1 MLMREIK
8 TKKIDPCGLEQLVKL
23 KLRNADPNFNLPT
36 ELRELS
42 WRQSGLRNLA
52 PERLQVLNRLTHLD
66 LSFNFLTQLP
76 DLPLNLQVLKVSH
89 NHLITLNIPQ
99 LKFLRALHVQHNRL
113 ETVPTSITKC
123 SRLQSIKL
131 NDNRLYQMP
140 NLEKL
145 ELHELDLS
153 NNRLS
158 KLPLV
163 WPNIVRLKIDGNFS
177 TIPGPYLGTEFLKKD
192 LKFNE
197 PDSSKPVPKVPIRE
211 SSRPK
216 LPSKPVIVPVYTSH
230 VTTRK
235 PKNVSERPNSADSSK
250 SLSSSSSKSS
260 LSSYSINDE
269 NILPSKK
276 NINKSDRARKVALEN
291 YRKLQNGTENGCEKR
306 YAEKGRPKSQ
316 RGPMAPRQLI
326 IPRKIRTIANDSLLK
341 KCLADCIRKNIPENS
356 DLSDGILFVRAY
368 NARRKKHTEA
378 LIVELPGPRE
388 EKLTPQ
394 KSRRNAERF
403 ALCGRESGFDIQSR
417 DVLELNSAKL
427 MPFLSHLK
435 LQNL

>member
-1 MLMREIK
+1 
-8 TKKIDPCGLEQLVKL
+8 
-23 KLRNADPNFNLPT
+23 
-36 ELRELS
+36 
-42 WRQSGLRNLA
+42 
-52 PERLQVLNRLTHLD
+52 
-66 LSFNFLTQLP
+66 
-76 DLPLNLQVLKVSH
+76 
-89 NHLITLNIPQ
+89 
-99 LKFLRALHVQHNRL
+99 
-113 ETVPTSITKC
+113 
-123 SRLQSIKL
+123 
-131 NDNRLYQMP
+131 MP

-163 WPNIVRLKIDGNFS
+163 WPNIVRLKINGNFS

-291 YRKLQNGTENGCEKR
+291 YRKLQNGTENGCEK
-306 YAEKGRPKSQ
+306 S
-316 RGPMAPRQLI
+316 
-326 IPRKIRTIANDSLLK
+326 ANDSLLK